1 MLITDDHISDQ
12 KEAKDMLSHSHHY
25 ICMYVTGFTKMCI
38 VHTSTLKIH
47 KNENQ
52 FSMHIRQA

>member
-25 ICMYVTGFTKMCI
+25 ICMYVTRFTKMCI
-38 VHTSTLKIH
+38 VHTST
-47 KNENQ
+47 
-52 FSMHIRQA
+52 F